1 MNFIVVL
8 GVILFVLLFVI
19 VLVRKI
25 KSLLITLI
33 AVFLL
38 VVGVTAYAIFVPTSN
53 ISEWFTQNIA
63 SSIAMDENNTYSDGD
78 IIWQTKLSSINST
91 SGSVT
96 VSFSKDISKTLTSLK
111 EFIVSRAIAGAA
123 QSLSED
129 NNEEYILQFSDSY
142 LLIKPVNS
150 NISISVVK
158 GSTHDTN

>member
-8 GVILFVLLFVI
+8 GVILFVLLIVI
-19 VLVRKI
+19 ILVRKI

-53 ISEWFTQNIA
+53 ISKWFTQNIA

-142 LLIKPVNS
+142 LLIEPVNS
-150 NISISVVK
+150 NISVSVVK